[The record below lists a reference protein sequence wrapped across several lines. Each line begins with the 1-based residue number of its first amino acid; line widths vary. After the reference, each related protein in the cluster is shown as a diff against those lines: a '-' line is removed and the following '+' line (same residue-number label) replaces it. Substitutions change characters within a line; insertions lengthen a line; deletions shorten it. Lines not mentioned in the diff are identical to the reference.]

1 MKLTT
6 AAVLLCVSLIVCG
19 CAAREDA
26 GSTRPPAQIE
36 SVSSSLAPASCTKE
50 TDPNDPNGTTY
61 LACPGTSGYRLI
73 VRRVDAGRRSI
84 DIVDQSGKASP
95 LDYQEFVTRHMCTL
109 GETAEWRVTKDSDGR
124 QIPIALIVPVLAHE
138 DDENPEKVTRT
149 YLAVAKISR
158 QETCVTGTIPE
169 GSKPEAAVL
178 RAADAAR
185 SSACAPPLP
194 PITEGGVVIR

>member
-1 MKLTT
+1 MKLSIS
-6 AAVLLCVSLIVCG
+6 ALSLSAPLLLCG
-19 CAAREDA
+19 CAARNESEA
-26 GSTRPPAQIE
+26 VRPPAPIQ

-84 DIVDQSGKASP
+84 DVVDASGKAAA
-95 LDYQEFVTRHMCTL
+95 LNYQDFVTRHMCTL
-109 GETAEWRVTKDSDGR
+109 GEKAEWRVTKDSDGK
-124 QIPIALIVPVLAHE
+124 QVPIALIVAVLAHE
-138 DDENPEKVTRT
+138 DNNHPEKVTRT

-158 QETCVTGTIPE
+158 QETCVTATIPE
-169 GSKPEAAVL
+169 GSQPEAAVL

-185 SSACAPPLP
+185 SNACSPPLP